1 VKHLLIAFPVF
12 LALVSAC
19 SIGDIAGSKGGSE
32 TTNGICACVMNSDG
46 TPAAGS
52 LVRLRQA
59 DYVSSPALAKQ
70 AIKSKEVLTDSL
82 GRFLITDLDH
92 GDYCVEVNDTVSLS
106 GVTVFNC
113 TIATDDD
120 TLDLG
125 TDSLHPYAVLK
136 GHVDSDGTGEQKLFV
151 QVKGLER
158 LVQVDQ
164 NGSFMIND
172 LPEGYLDLIVC
183 DGVKAGTERELLNLK
198 TIPEDTLT
206 VNISGK
212 AVYSEFLYLNTSAAD
227 LKGFSIT
234 GFPVLVRFDDSSFD
248 FDKADPDGDDIRFA
262 KADGKSLPF
271 EIEQWDP
278 KSGRATIWVKIDTIS
293 GSSTEQRILLKWGGS
308 AAVKKSNG
316 AAVFDTALGFVGVW
330 HLNEDPSTG
339 EGCIL
344 DRTGNGY
351 NGTSSSSMSS
361 ESVVRGMVGDGL
373 VFDGVSDNINAGM
386 LNLDGNYTLS
396 CWVKAEKGLCPNWRF
411 IIKESSYTLWYN
423 ARWRGFQAEHFVD
436 TFVWRGIFKDSY
448 DSVPCPMTLET
459 WYYITSTFDGDRVRL
474 YVNGEIVDTSKSIG
488 MNPRSNNVNPLM
500 LGGRY
505 YEDEI
510 SEFFKG
516 TMDEIRIERAARSAE
531 WIKLCYLNQRAESDI
546 VRFGGK

>member
-1 VKHLLIAFPVF
+1 MKHLLIAFPVF

-32 TTNGICACVMNSDG
+32 TTNGICARVLNSDG

-59 DYVSSPALAKQ
+59 DYISSPALAKQ
-70 AIKSKEVLTDSL
+70 TIKSKEIHTDSL
-82 GRFLITDLDH
+82 GRFLITGIDH

-106 GVTVFNC
+106 GVTVFRC
-113 TIATDDD
+113 TIATDKD

-125 TDSLHPYAVLK
+125 TDSLHPYAVLI
-136 GHVDSDGTGEQKLFV
+136 GRIDFDGTGEQKLFV

-158 LVQVDQ
+158 LVLVDQ

-172 LPEGYLDLIVC
+172 LPEGYLDVIVC

-198 TIPEDTLT
+198 TISDDTVT

-212 AVYSEFLYLNTSAAD
+212 EAYSEFLYLNTSAAD
-227 LKGFSIT
+227 LKGSSIT
-234 GFPVLVRFDDSSFD
+234 GFPLLVRLDDSSFD
-248 FDKADPDGDDIRFA
+248 FDKADPDGNDIRFV
-262 KADGKSLPF
+262 KVDGKSLPF

-278 KSGRATIWVKIDTIS
+278 KSGRAAIWVKVDTIS
-293 GSSTEQRILLKWGGS
+293 GIEQRILMKWGGS
-308 AAVKKSNG
+308 AAVNRSNG
-316 AAVFDTALGFVGVW
+316 AAVFDTALGFAGVW

-339 EGCIL
+339 EGCIS

-351 NGTSSSSMSS
+351 NGTPSSSMSS

-386 LNLDGNYTLS
+386 LNLEEDYTLS
-396 CWVKAEKGLCPNWRF
+396 CWVKAEKASWSNWRF

-423 ARWRGFQAEHFVD
+423 ARWGGFQAEHFVD
-436 TFVWRGIFKDSY
+436 TFVWRGIFKDSQ

-459 WYYITSTFDGDRVRL
+459 WYYVTSTFDGDRVRL
-474 YVNGEIVDTSKSIG
+474 YVNGEIVDSSISIG
-488 MNPRSNNVNPLM
+488 MNPRSNDNNPLM

-505 YEDEI
+505 YKDRI

-516 TMDEIRIERAARSAE
+516 TMDEIRIERVARCAE
-531 WIKLCYLNQRAESDI
+531 WIKLCYLNQRADSDI
-546 VRFGGK
+546 VRGVRK